1 MKKKKI
7 IILQGG
13 RNEEHEVSLN
23 TGAEV
28 NTALLKLGYET
39 ESLNVNPK
47 NFREDILFF
56 KPDLCFNALHGP
68 FGEDGQIQ
76 NILFELN
83 IPFSHSGVIASTT
96 AFDKNQT
103 KNCLKNTEINL
114 LKSEIINKNDV
125 DLKLLNSLL
134 VKYKSYIIKPLSS
147 GSSYGVQIV
156 NSIQNANI
164 IYERYFKKNE
174 LYKNH
179 DNLIIEP
186 YIKGRELTVTVIQK
200 DELSE
205 SIEVTEIL
213 SKNKFFDYQAKYT
226 KGFSKHIIPAK
237 IPKLIYNKCLNHSKI
252 VHDTIGCNGVTRTD
266 FIFDEINEKLYFLEI
281 NTQPG
286 LTSVSLVPEQLKY
299 KGIDFIELIDLLV
312 KSAKCQK

>member
-1 MKKKKI
+1 M
-7 IILQGG
+7 
-13 RNEEHEVSLN
+13 
-23 TGAEV
+23 
-28 NTALLKLGYET
+28 
-39 ESLNVNPK
+39 
-47 NFREDILFF
+47 
-56 KPDLCFNALHGP
+56 
-68 FGEDGQIQ
+68 
-76 NILFELN
+76 
-83 IPFSHSGVIASTT
+83 
-96 AFDKNQT
+96 
-103 KNCLKNTEINL
+103 
-114 LKSEIINKNDV
+114 
-125 DLKLLNSLL
+125 
-134 VKYKSYIIKPLSS
+134 
-147 GSSYGVQIV
+147 
-156 NSIQNANI
+156 
-164 IYERYFKKNE
+164 
-174 LYKNH
+174 
-179 DNLIIEP
+179 
-186 YIKGRELTVTVIQK
+186 TVIQK

-299 KGIDFIELIDLLV
+299 KGIDFVDLIDLLV